1 LGEIGEDIIFPVRK
15 GRIESAGPEG
25 DVNEGMF
32 FFVGVGIVV
41 EVVDP
46 GDLHRT
52 HRADEVV
59 DGSGVIAIADE
70 GILQAGFSDGV
81 FIDIG
86 EGVGDQFKREPVERA
101 VGEFNGKWLFCVGMP
116 IYFFDAVEGRLV
128 LMIIVFDVER
138 GAGAGLDQEEEE
150 EQLIWAKK
158 GHTVLIF
165 GWWSTV

>member
-1 LGEIGEDIIFPVRK
+1 LREIGEDIIFPVHK
-15 GRIESAGPEG
+15 GRVEGAGPEG
-25 DVNEGMF
+25 YVDEGMF
-32 FFVGVGIVV
+32 FFVGIGVVV

-52 HRADEVV
+52 HRANEVV
-59 DGSGVIAIADE
+59 DGRGIIAIADE

-86 EGVGDQFKREPVERA
+86 ERVGDQFEREPVERA
-101 VGEFNGKWLFCVGMP
+101 VGEFNGKWLFGIGVP

-128 LMIIVFDVER
+128 LMVIIFDVEG
-138 GAGAGLDQEEEE
+138 GAGGGLDQEDEEK
-150 EQLIWAKK
+150 QSIWAKK
-158 GHTVLIF
+158 GHAVLIF